1 MVSSPEASEEELE
14 DLLLPHLPPFLPFL
28 PPFLPFLG
36 SEDGAKVVPSSELDS
51 SSSEL
56 ELHSTDPDSSDSEP
70 LDSLEPFLPLL
81 LPLPFLASAD
91 STDSIGP
98 DSIDSAE
105 PISPEGEGLSFSEA
119 IKTKTHQIENLN
131 IKI

>member
-1 MVSSPEASEEELE
+1 MVSSLEASEDEEE
-14 DLLLPHLPPFLPFL
+14 DLLLPLPLHLPPFLPFL

-36 SEDGAKVVPSSELDS
+36 PAEGARVVPSSELDS

-70 LDSLEPFLPLL
+70 LDSLEPFLPLP

-91 STDSIGP
+91 SIDSMGP
-98 DSIDSAE
+98 DSIDSPSKE
-105 PISPEGEGLSFSEA
+105 SISPEGEGLSYSEY
-119 IKTKTHQIENLN
+119 IKTK
-131 IKI
+131 

>member
-1 MVSSPEASEEELE
+1 MASKTFFQIAKYSLFKRIKDFSISIYNGGMVVSSLEPSEEEEE

-36 SEDGAKVVPSSELDS
+36 PADGARVVPSSELDS

-70 LDSLEPFLPLL
+70 LDSLEPLSP
-81 LPLPFLASAD
+81 PFLDPSHG
-91 STDSIGP
+91 SW
-98 DSIDSAE
+98 
-105 PISPEGEGLSFSEA
+105 
-119 IKTKTHQIENLN
+119 
-131 IKI
+131 